1 MNKHK
6 RNSLNKGEMPTN
18 QNLKKAKESSIQ
30 KGKEILEKLNPTE
43 IVENFINGFA
53 LHEIILDK
61 DGKPHDYRFLYANA
75 AFEKLTGLKIEN
87 IIGKTA
93 LEVLPGLEKYW
104 IDIYGKVAMTGEPV
118 QFEHYSQVLD
128 KYYLVNAFS
137 PKKGYFITIFSDV
150 TDIKKREEEI
160 SRLLKFQNAVR
171 TINQVLLKASN
182 EKSLFKKICDIAVKS
197 NIAKFAW
204 IGLIQEGNF
213 DVKPVASAGPYEDYI
228 ANIKVKWDDSPLGKG
243 PTGTAIK
250 TGKPFVIDNIE
261 LDKRFLPW
269 REQAL
274 KRNFKSAIA
283 IPLKYRG
290 TVIGTINLYS
300 DKEKT
305 FGKKEIG
312 FLKEVAGDIVV
323 GVNSIKMEQTI
334 IQKNKQ
340 LEKALKDILTVMA
353 KMGEA
358 NDPYTAGHQKRV
370 AQLATAIAKK
380 MKLSSDTIE
389 AVEFAS
395 IIHDIG
401 KIGIPSDLLVKPTR
415 LTKPEFALIKEHPKI
430 GYEILKDVDFPWD
443 IANIVRQHHE
453 RLDGSGYPQGLKD
466 DEILLEARIIG
477 VADVVE
483 AMSSH
488 RPYRPALGIDKALE
502 EITKNKGKLYDPE
515 VVDACI
521 KLFKE
526 DGFKFEE

>member
-6 RNSLNKGEMPTN
+6 RNSLSKDEMPTN
-18 QNLKKAKESSIQ
+18 QNPKKAKESSIQ
-30 KGKEILEKLNPTE
+30 KGKEILEKLN
-43 IVENFINGFA
+43 ILKVLENFTNGFA
-53 LHEIILDK
+53 FHEIILDK
-61 DGKPHDYRFLYANA
+61 DGKPHDYRFLYANT

-104 IDIYGKVAMTGEPV
+104 IDIYGKVAMTGETV

-150 TDIKKREEEI
+150 TNIKKNEEEI

-182 EKSLFKKICDIAVKS
+182 EKSLFKKICDIVVKS

-274 KRNFKSAIA
+274 KRNIKSAVA
-283 IPLKYRG
+283 IPLKYRN

-300 DKEKT
+300 DKKKHL
-305 FGKKEIG
+305 GK
-312 FLKEVAGDIVV
+312 
-323 GVNSIKMEQTI
+323 
-334 IQKNKQ
+334 
-340 LEKALKDILTVMA
+340 
-353 KMGEA
+353 
-358 NDPYTAGHQKRV
+358 R
-370 AQLATAIAKK
+370 
-380 MKLSSDTIE
+380 KL
-389 AVEFAS
+389 
-395 IIHDIG
+395 
-401 KIGIPSDLLVKPTR
+401 
-415 LTKPEFALIKEHPKI
+415 
-430 GYEILKDVDFPWD
+430 DF
-443 IANIVRQHHE
+443 
-453 RLDGSGYPQGLKD
+453 
-466 DEILLEARIIG
+466 
-477 VADVVE
+477 
-483 AMSSH
+483 
-488 RPYRPALGIDKALE
+488 
-502 EITKNKGKLYDPE
+502 
-515 VVDACI
+515 
-521 KLFKE
+521 
-526 DGFKFEE
+526 